1 MWVFESLDAL
11 KSQFMYNFKS
21 YYLHILQSVCFW
33 LVPSFV
39 LQTLCFQVFQVQLE
53 AAHSSV
59 GWQDTKKVIFG
70 LQGATPGP
78 LWHSGKALVPLCKL
92 TLHLSTSAVQEAPR
106 GERARRLSH
115 PPDCR
120 HLSHKLP
127 SAKDCPRV
135 PYALPVI
142 FYHQAAIAASVQPTK
157 YSQIPSYKF
166 IPRFWRN
173 KYSHQSSQCPSHYM
187 SGPSMG

>member
-1 MWVFESLDAL
+1 MSFKLFVFKCFKCNWRQHTHPLVGRIQRRLSLGYREQPLA
-11 KSQFMYNFKS
+11 
-21 YYLHILQSVCFW
+21 
-33 LVPSFV
+33 PSG
-39 LQTLCFQVFQVQLE
+39 TLGRHLC
-53 AAHSSV
+53 
-59 GWQDTKKVIFG
+59 
-70 LQGATPGP
+70 
-78 LWHSGKALVPLCKL
+78 PLCKL

-142 FYHQAAIAASVQPTK
+142 FYHQAAIAASIQPTK

-166 IPRFWRN
+166 IPRFCPN